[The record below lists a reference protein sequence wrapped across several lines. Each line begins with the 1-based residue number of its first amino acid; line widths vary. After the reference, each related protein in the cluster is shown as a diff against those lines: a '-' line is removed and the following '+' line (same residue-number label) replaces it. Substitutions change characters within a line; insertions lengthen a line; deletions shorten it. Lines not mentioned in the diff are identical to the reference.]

1 MPNERP
7 LPQILRSSVRTQ
19 SQLARTSLRLLESK
33 SQLQMKLDRLPTKS
47 LLQKKIKPAAEK
59 VLDPDVLHLKWKKV
73 VSVRQPQKALN
84 LTMMNVQS

>member
-1 MPNERP
+1 
-7 LPQILRSSVRTQ
+7 
-19 SQLARTSLRLLESK
+19 
-33 SQLQMKLDRLPTKS
+33 MKLDRLPTKS